1 MFDIGFWELSL
12 IGVIGL
18 LVLGPERLP
27 RVARVAGGYL
37 RKARQT
43 WANVRSEISRE
54 LAAEEL
60 KAAMKEPVEDLR
72 AAIRQPAEDLEKLRR
87 ETGQTIGGEA
97 DDTANDNKGSAK
109 GESTAP
115 DEDEAAPDEQA
126 EMRPLDRD
134 PSARP

>member
-87 ETGQTIGGEA
+87 ETGQTIGGDSA
-97 DDTANDNKGSAK
+97 DTADRKQEPAPADP
-109 GESTAP
+109 TAR
-115 DEDEAAPDEQA
+115 DEHEAGPDEQS
-126 EMRPLDRD
+126 EMRPLDSD

>member
-1 MFDIGFWELSL
+1 MFDVGFWELSL

-60 KAAMKEPVEDLR
+60 KSAMKEPVDDLR
-72 AAIRQPAEDLEKLRR
+72 AAMRQPAEDLAKLERDVR
-87 ETGQTIGGEA
+87 QPVVEE
-97 DDTANDNKGSAK
+97 GSAEASGK
-109 GESTAP
+109 AGEGA
-115 DEDEAAPDEQA
+115 DNAAPDAEQEA
-126 EMRPLDRD
+126 EPGDEMRPLDTD
-134 PSARP
+134 PAARP